1 MMPEQAPTVDAPLI
15 VASLIVIGILASSAV
30 LWFRQIRR
38 PRSLLA
44 DDLGA
49 PIWPIGWINFG
60 IFACAIIIAVFF
72 VQSTVGLLFFSGP
85 SDSDT
90 PAELTPWIA
99 VLAVL
104 LLQVPMLAV
113 FYGARRFYPS
123 HYASRLN
130 NIKLP
135 VGTALRQA
143 LPLFLMFLPVIWI
156 ASLVWN
162 TLLNGLVAAKI
173 IEPFAPQE
181 LITLFQSGGNPLAIG
196 LLVIMAIGLAPIVE
210 EIIFRG
216 CVYRFLKSQTTLLP
230 AQILSGCIFSM
241 MHANLMSF
249 VPLVV
254 VGILLA
260 RIYEKSGNIL
270 VPIWF
275 HACFNGFSLL
285 MLLISGMS
293 EAIPQ

>member
-1 MMPEQAPTVDAPLI
+1 MPTEAQVDAPVI
-15 VASLIVIGILASSAV
+15 VASLIVLGILGSSAV

-44 DDLGA
+44 DDPGA
-49 PIWPIGWINFG
+49 PTWPIGWINFG

-72 VQSTVGLLFFSGP
+72 VQSAVGLLFFSSP
-85 SDSDT
+85 SDSAAPT
-90 PAELTPWIA
+90 ELTPWIA
-99 VLAVL
+99 VIAVL
-104 LLQVPMLAV
+104 LLQLPMLAV

-123 HYASRLN
+123 HYASSLN
-130 NIKLP
+130 NINLSI
-135 VGTALRQA
+135 GTALRQA

-156 ASLVWN
+156 TSLIWN
-162 TLLNGLVAAKI
+162 TMLNGLVAAEI

-196 LLVIMAIGLAPIVE
+196 LLVLMAIGLAPVVE

-216 CVYRFLKSQTTLLP
+216 CLYRFLKSQTTLLP
-230 AQILSGCIFSM
+230 AQILSGCIFSI

-249 VPLVV
+249 VPLVI
-254 VGILLA
+254 VGVLLA
-260 RIYEKSGNIL
+260 RIYEKSGNLL

-275 HACFNGFSLL
+275 HACFNSFSLL